1 MRSPEF
7 QGLQPHLGG
16 GAGAAG
22 MAWVPGPTQRQPR
35 DTSAICRDIRDIC
48 RDIRDICRD
57 IRDIRDNYKT
67 GATPR
72 YVLQELG
79 VG

>member
-1 MRSPEF
+1 
-7 QGLQPHLGG
+7 
-16 GAGAAG
+16 

-57 IRDIRDNYKT
+57 IRDIRDNIIERER
-67 GATPR
+67 TPR